1 MNILIENTSIIT
13 MNSAD
18 QTVITGDIL
27 INDGQ
32 IAAIGKQL
40 KAQPQYQNLAFD
52 RIIDG
57 SNKAALPGLIN
68 SHTHA
73 AMNLFRGF
81 GDDMP
86 LMDWLFKRI
95 FPVEDKL
102 QAADVLA
109 GSRLAILEML
119 KSGTTCFADMYF
131 FCEQLAQA
139 VEESGIRAVISR
151 GINSFA
157 DDGGKQKLAEALAF
171 AQNYQ
176 NAANGLITTM
186 IGPHAPYTCSK
197 EYLAEVAACAR
208 KYQIPLHIHLAETE
222 DENRQILERDNCRP
236 TALLQAADFFKD
248 NHVLAAHCVYLND
261 EEMAELKNYNFHIVH
276 NPISNMKLASGLAPI
291 NQAFKQGIN
300 IALGTDSA
308 CSNNNLDMFE
318 EIKLAAIMAKVREKE
333 ATVLPAYQALQMAT
347 INGAKA
353 LGLNKCGHLATG
365 MAADLIL
372 IDLDKPHFYPRH
384 DIIPHLVY
392 AASGHDVATVII
404 NGQIIMENRQM
415 LALDE
420 EKICYEAEKAAQDLC
435 YHRN

>member
-1 MNILIENTSIIT
+1 MNILIENASIVT
-13 MNSAD
+13 MNSTD
-18 QTVITGDIL
+18 DPIIKGNIVIS
-27 INDGQ
+27 DGQ
-32 IAAIGKQL
+32 IAAIGSQL
-40 KAQPQYQNLAFD
+40 KGQPIYQKMIFD
-52 RIIDG
+52 KIIDG
-57 SNKAALPGLIN
+57 SNKAVLPGLIN

-73 AMNLFRGF
+73 AMSLFRGF
-81 GDDMP
+81 GDDMA

-139 VEESGIRAVISR
+139 VEEAGIRAVISR

-176 NAANGLITTM
+176 NSANGLITTM
-186 IGPHAPYTCSK
+186 IAPHAPYTCNK
-197 EYLAEVAACAR
+197 EYLADIAACAR
-208 KYQIPLHIHLAETE
+208 QHQIPLHIHLAETE

-236 TALLQAADFFKD
+236 TALLHAVDFFKD
-248 NHVLAAHCVYLND
+248 NHVLAAHCVYLN
-261 EEMAELKNYNFHIVH
+261 EEELVYLKNYNFHIAH

-291 NQAFKQGIN
+291 SQAFKQGLN
-300 IALGTDSA
+300 IGLGTDSA

-318 EIKLAAIMAKVREKE
+318 EIKLAAIMAKLREKE
-333 ATVLPAYQALQMAT
+333 ATALPAYQALQMAT
-347 INGAKA
+347 VNGAKA
-353 LGLNKCGHLATG
+353 LALNKCGYLATG
-365 MAADLIL
+365 MKADLIL

-384 DIIPHLVY
+384 DLIPHLVY
-392 AASGHDVATVII
+392 AASGHDVDTVII

-415 LALDE
+415 LTLDE
-420 EKICYEAEKAAQDLC
+420 EKICYEAEKVAQDLC